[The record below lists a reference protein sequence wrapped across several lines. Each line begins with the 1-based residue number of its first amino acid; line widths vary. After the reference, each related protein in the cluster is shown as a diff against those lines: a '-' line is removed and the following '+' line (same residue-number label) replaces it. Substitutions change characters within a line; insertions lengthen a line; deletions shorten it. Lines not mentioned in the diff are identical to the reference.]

1 MGSSQQAFSEVMD
14 DGGAYLLDL
23 VKGNSSL
30 INSRCH
36 LK

>member
-1 MGSSQQAFSEVMD
+1 MQSSQQAFSEGMD

-30 INSRCH
+30 IKSRCR
-36 LK
+36 LE